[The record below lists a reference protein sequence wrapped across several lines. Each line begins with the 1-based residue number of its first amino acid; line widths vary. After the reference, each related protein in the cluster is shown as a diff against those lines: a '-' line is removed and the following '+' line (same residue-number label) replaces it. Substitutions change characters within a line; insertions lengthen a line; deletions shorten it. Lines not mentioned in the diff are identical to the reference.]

1 MGGERPRIPS
11 LAFLSAPPISSAD
24 DHSREGDNDMTGWR
38 ILILL
43 LGIAFGILIAGV
55 MVADVPAGPAL
66 DFLTGDGW
74 GIVTLVD
81 VYLGFLIAASII
93 FIVEENKLVA
103 AAWAL
108 PIFILGNVVTALWF
122 ALRIGRLL
130 TRNR

>member
-1 MGGERPRIPS
+1 
-11 LAFLSAPPISSAD
+11 
-24 DHSREGDNDMTGWR
+24 MTGWR

-122 ALRIGRLL
+122 ALRIGKLL
-130 TRNR
+130 ARNR